1 MLNLQLLN
9 PNRIQIVTFLPYN
22 MQTIE
27 HQLLTKTMSDWGLHA
42 ILVFSFISIV
52 LCVLFY
58 VFTQGMRDFTY
69 RIKNIILERIQK
81 KETNN

>member
-27 HQLLTKTMSDWGLHA
+27 HQLLTKTMDEV
-42 ILVFSFISIV
+42 I
-52 LCVLFY
+52 
-58 VFTQGMRDFTY
+58 
-69 RIKNIILERIQK
+69 K
-81 KETNN
+81 KENNEAVFNGSKILI

>member
-27 HQLLTKTMSDWGLHA
+27 HQLLTKTQHELAYDVAYEGCFQWFKDTKMKANHNVCA
-42 ILVFSFISIV
+42 C
-52 LCVLFY
+52 LCVYLFSK
-58 VFTQGMRDFTY
+58 DS
-69 RIKNIILERIQK
+69 ES
-81 KETNN
+81 